1 MILLLCVLFCFCM
14 CVSLLVISLSDSV
27 WWEIDGN
34 HTIDMVRNGL
44 CLAQASQSIL
54 ASVVSLMLDES
65 THWRMD
71 GSSEDNIY
79 YPCPLT
85 VKARMRKNLPPKP
98 LLAVVGFKARTERVH
113 VLRHRS
119 RTADLPLIGYLTIRA
134 LDLLQIL
141 RKNCS
146 LHWYKT
152 TRNHISNA
160 NLKLGTCQ
168 NDISLLAGG
177 YPGTCIY

>member
-65 THWRMD
+65 TH
-71 GSSEDNIY
+71 
-79 YPCPLT
+79 
-85 VKARMRKNLPPKP
+85 
-98 LLAVVGFKARTERVH
+98 
-113 VLRHRS
+113 
-119 RTADLPLIGYLTIRA
+119 
-134 LDLLQIL
+134 
-141 RKNCS
+141 
-146 LHWYKT
+146 
-152 TRNHISNA
+152 
-160 NLKLGTCQ
+160 
-168 NDISLLAGG
+168 
-177 YPGTCIY
+177 